1 MGKPNRSYFRCSICG
16 KLLMERQSNGLWHFL
31 FGRRPEES
39 ETVQFP
45 VDMLIHGSIKMK
57 CLRRSCRAKSPDH
70 WNVLNFFPHTQPPSN
85 RPPVE
90 GDRTKAIGNET
101 ASGREVAIPN

>member
-31 FGRRPEES
+31 FGRRPDEQDV
-39 ETVQFP
+39 VQFP

-57 CLRRSCRAKSPDH
+57 CLRRSCRTKSPDH
-70 WNVLNFFPHTQPPSN
+70 WNVLNFFPGVHPAN
-85 RPPVE
+85 RSE
-90 GDRTKAIGNET
+90 EERMKAIGNEPST
-101 ASGREVAIPN
+101 SGVELAVKN